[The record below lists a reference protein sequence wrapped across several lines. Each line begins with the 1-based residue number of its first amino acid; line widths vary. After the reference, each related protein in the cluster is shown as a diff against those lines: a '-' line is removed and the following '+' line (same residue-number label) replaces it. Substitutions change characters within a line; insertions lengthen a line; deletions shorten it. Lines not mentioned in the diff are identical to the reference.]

1 MANKNYKNS
10 YANRPV
16 KPLDA
21 DTPQVSDFSETVSE
35 EVKEEVVE
43 PVKEEVKEEVVE
55 PVKEVPVK
63 ETIKVIVNTS
73 VGKTL
78 NLRKEPNTIGDPL
91 CVIPRKTKLEVKASD
106 MKKEF
111 AKVTI
116 NGVTGYCMTKFLK
129 KA

>member
-21 DTPQVSDFSETVSE
+21 DTPQVSDFSETVS
-35 EVKEEVVE
+35 
-43 PVKEEVKEEVVE
+43 EEVKEEVVE